1 MTAVRVVIADDHPVV
16 RDGLSAL
23 LASRDGIEVAG
34 TADGGREAVRL
45 AVTLRP
51 DVLVL
56 DLQMPDLHG
65 VAAAREIARAAPD
78 VAVLMLTMFD
88 DDDSVFAAMRAGAR
102 GYLLK
107 GASQDEIVRGVQA
120 VAAGEAIFGPG
131 VARRVLGQ
139 LSGPAAASEPFP
151 ELTPRER
158 QVLELL
164 TAGLTT
170 VAIGQRLGLAG
181 KTVANHLSSVFG
193 KLQVQSRAEAVDR
206 ARRAGVGEPDARRPG
221 V

>member
-1 MTAVRVVIADDHPVV
+1 MV
-16 RDGLSAL
+16 
-23 LASRDGIEVAG
+23 G
-34 TADGGREAVRL
+34 TAAGGREAVRL

-65 VAAAREIARAAPD
+65 VAAAREIARAAPG

-139 LSGPAAASEPFP
+139 LSGPSGP
-151 ELTPRER
+151 
-158 QVLELL
+158 
-164 TAGLTT
+164 
-170 VAIGQRLGLAG
+170 VATR
-181 KTVANHLSSVFG
+181 
-193 KLQVQSRAEAVDR
+193 SRS
-206 ARRAGVGEPDARRPG
+206 
-221 V
+221 

>member
-1 MTAVRVVIADDHPVV
+1 MTVRVVLADDHPVV

-23 LASRDGIEVAG
+23 LSSRDGIEVVG
-34 TADGGREAVRL
+34 TASGGREAIRA
-45 AVTLRP
+45 AVTDRP

-56 DLQMPDLHG
+56 DLQMPDLDG
-65 VAAAREIARAAPD
+65 VAAAREIARAAPE

-107 GASQDEIVRGVQA
+107 GASQDEIVRAIQA

-139 LSGPAAASEPFP
+139 LSGPAAEQAPFP
-151 ELTPRER
+151 GLTPRELE
-158 QVLELL
+158 VLELL
-164 TAGLTT
+164 TTGMTT
-170 VAIGQRLGLAG
+170 AAIGARLGLAP
-181 KTVANHLSSVFG
+181 KTVTNHTSSVFA
-193 KLQVQSRAEAVDR
+193 KLQVHGRAEAVAR
-206 ARRAGVGEPDARRPG
+206 ARRAGLGEPPRGR
-221 V
+221 